1 MISFFGKKKIVGI
14 DIGTSSIK
22 IAELDVGRK
31 SSTLVAFGMM
41 PTPAQSYTGG
51 EIVDVQAIGETIRQ
65 LAEKIKTKRKNA
77 AVGMGGTSVIVKRI
91 TIPRMDERLI
101 AEQIRWEAEQYI
113 PYDINEVNLGFE
125 VLKRAE
131 TSSDNM
137 DLLLV
142 AAVQA
147 HVFKYAEALM
157 ASGLDC
163 SILDVSGFSLANC
176 FKTNY
181 GDMAGQTVAL
191 LNIGAA
197 ATTMVA
203 IENSEAVF
211 CRDIPV
217 GGMNYTTDLQKGLD
231 VSPEEAESI
240 KLSVSKGQ
248 SAPAEAS
255 TIIQST
261 HDMVAEELKASF
273 DFFMNSARSQTIN
286 RCFVTGG
293 GAKMSGL
300 IERISKI
307 VPSEKLDPFFNIKTN
322 TKSFSQD
329 YLNQI
334 RDFAAV
340 SIGLGLREVGDA

>member
-31 SSTLVAFGMM
+31 SSTLIAFGMM
-41 PTPAQSYTGG
+41 PTPAQSYSGG
-51 EIVDVQAIGETIRQ
+51 EIADVQAIGDTIRQ
-65 LAEKIKTKRKNA
+65 LAEKIKTKRKHC

-125 VLKRAE
+125 VLRGGDA
-131 TSSDNM
+131 SSDNM

-147 HVFKYAEALM
+147 HVFKYAEAIM
-157 ASGLDC
+157 ASGLEC
-163 SILDVSGFSLANC
+163 SVLDVGGFSLANC
-176 FKTNY
+176 FKANY
-181 GDMAGQTVAL
+181 GDMSGQTIAL

-197 ATTMVA
+197 VTTMVVM
-203 IENSEAVF
+203 ENSEAVF

-217 GGMNYTTDLQKGLD
+217 GGMNYTMDLQKGLD
-231 VSPEEAESI
+231 VNPEEAESI

-248 SAPAEAS
+248 SAPAEAAGLV
-255 TIIQST
+255 QST

-273 DFFMNSARSQTIN
+273 DFFLNSARSQTIN

-293 GAKMSGL
+293 GSKMTGL
-300 IERISKI
+300 LERISKI
-307 VPSEKLDPFFNIKTN
+307 VPSEKLDPFFNVKTN
-322 TKSFSQD
+322 AKSFSPD
-329 YLNQI
+329 YLSQI

-340 SIGLGLREVGDA
+340 AVGLGLREVDDA